1 MNDVREKLGI
11 AVPHGRGGALLALLL
26 AYPPDSLANVG
37 VPLFSKYVIY
47 SWLLLVPIIGVEAYV
62 LRKRLGVPLGRATG
76 VSSAANIA
84 SAFAGTIAV
93 VLIALT
99 GASELPGAEGD
110 ITVLFALIPCYFL
123 SVWLET
129 LVAAPMLA
137 GVPRQSVRAV
147 LYTAN
152 GFSYAMLAILA
163 VTRFV
168 KNAVQQ
174 GAIIW

>member
-1 MNDVREKLGI
+1 
-11 AVPHGRGGALLALLL
+11 
-26 AYPPDSLANVG
+26 
-37 VPLFSKYVIY
+37 
-47 SWLLLVPIIGVEAYV
+47 
-62 LRKRLGVPLGRATG
+62 
-76 VSSAANIA
+76 
-84 SAFAGTIAV
+84 
-93 VLIALT
+93 
-99 GASELPGAEGD
+99 
-110 ITVLFALIPCYFL
+110 
-123 SVWLET
+123 
-129 LVAAPMLA
+129 MLA